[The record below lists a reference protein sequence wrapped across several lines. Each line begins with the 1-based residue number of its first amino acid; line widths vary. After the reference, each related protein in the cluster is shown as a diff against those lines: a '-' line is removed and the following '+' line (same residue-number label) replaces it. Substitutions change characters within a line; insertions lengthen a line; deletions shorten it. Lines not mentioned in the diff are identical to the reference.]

1 MNRMVLPAKRFARP
15 DATTLAGEHVVVDLA
30 RNELRHRDGR
40 RCELS
45 ARETDLLACLARR
58 IGTPVSRAEILA
70 EVWKL
75 DPQRTVTRTI
85 DMHISVLR
93 KKLGDLA
100 RTPEVLVTVHG
111 VGYMLRGGGN
121 GSNSALQFEN
131 ERGLRRDDDGLAL
144 VNG

>member
-1 MNRMVLPAKRFARP
+1 MNTMALPATRFARR
-15 DATTLAGEHVVVDLA
+15 DATSLAGGHVVVALEQ
-30 RNELRHRDGR
+30 NEIRHRDGR
-40 RCELS
+40 RYRLS
-45 ARETDLLACLARR
+45 AREADLLTCLARR

-75 DPQRTVTRTI
+75 DPQRTMTRTI

-100 RTPEVLVTVHG
+100 KTPEVLLTVHG
-111 VGYMLRGGGN
+111 VGYMLRI
-121 GSNSALQFEN
+121 
-131 ERGLRRDDDGLAL
+131 

>member
-1 MNRMVLPAKRFARP
+1 MNSQEWQEVKRIFSEA
-15 DATTLAGEHVVVDLA
+15 V
-30 RNELRHRDGR
+30 
-40 RCELS
+40 ELS
-45 ARETDLLACLARR
+45 AAESDAFLKNHSSAD
-58 IGTPVSRAEILA
+58 AEILA

-100 RTPEVLVTVHG
+100 KTPEVLLTVHG
-111 VGYMLRGGGN
+111 VGYMLRI
-121 GSNSALQFEN
+121 
-131 ERGLRRDDDGLAL
+131 